1 MNELGE
7 FLRELRGKRSL
18 RDIAALTELSH
29 TYIADIEKG
38 YRRGTNK
45 PIKPTPETLK
55 KLSEAYNYSYF
66 DLMEKA
72 GYLDDLTDEEKH
84 PFFLDSELNEKLRDR
99 FTKLQSLI
107 KRKHVKYDEFF
118 NSMEKIITKEKVKM
132 TISIL
137 YSDENFKA
145 FCSKIQQSNSS
156 RFKHSVLE
164 AVESLIQQAEANE
177 PVGMNFYGGSE
188 KYTPDEI
195 EVMEAALKAYREQK
209 KKLMEQIKDK

>member
-1 MNELGE
+1 MNEFGE

-18 RDIAALTELSH
+18 RDISALTELSH

-55 KLSEAYNYSYF
+55 KLSEAYNYPYV

-72 GYLDDLTDEEKH
+72 GYLDDLTDEEKQ
-84 PFFLDSELNEKLRDR
+84 PLYLEAKLDEELRTR
-99 FTKLQSLI
+99 FTELQDLI
-107 KRKHVKYDEFF
+107 KEKRVKYDEFF
-118 NSMEKIITKEKVKM
+118 NSIENIITYYKVNI

-137 YSDENFKA
+137 YSELNFKS
-145 FCSKIQQSNSS
+145 FCDKIQQHKNSD
-156 RFKHSVLE
+156 FKQAILLTIEKMIQKSKAE
-164 AVESLIQQAEANE
+164 ESE
-177 PVGMNFYGGSE
+177 GMNFYGGSE
-188 KYTPDEI
+188 QYTQDEI

-209 KKLMEQIKDK
+209 KKLLNKM